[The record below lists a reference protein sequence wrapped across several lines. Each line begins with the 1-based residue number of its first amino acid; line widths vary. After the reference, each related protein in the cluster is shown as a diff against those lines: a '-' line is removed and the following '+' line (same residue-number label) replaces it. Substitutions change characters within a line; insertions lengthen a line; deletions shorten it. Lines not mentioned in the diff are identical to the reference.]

1 MNDMPSATVELA
13 RQTPLVAG
21 AAYLN
26 FVSTYGAAIVTT
38 LAIAYGVLQLILRS
52 REHKAFMLKHAPVQE

>member
-1 MNDMPSATVELA
+1 MQHMPSATVEFA

-21 AAYLN
+21 ATYLN

-38 LAIAYGVLQLILRS
+38 LAIVYGVLQLYLRS
-52 REHKAFMLKHAPVQE
+52 REHKAFMLKHTLD

>member
-1 MNDMPSATVELA
+1 MNGKIGDFLA
-13 RQTPLVAG
+13 VGGLGAG

-38 LAIAYGVLQLILRS
+38 LAILAGVIVLGLRGYELWAKIKEARNGS
-52 REHKAFMLKHAPVQE
+52 K